1 MYTWWGSYWR
11 LNWVWEWEERLFAWL
26 WMWHVCWRQMARSV
40 FFTSCWSTGIF
51 PIQPSLPS
59 KRPPQTP
66 GLSLIEHFWEVVKQH
81 IQFMD
86 WQGTNLQQLQN
97 AKIIPIPINVCGIL
111 WNLCSASE
119 QCSNKEHLMETLVY
133 VYIAHQSQLQV
144 KI

>member
-1 MYTWWGSYWR
+1 MRFILKIELSMGMGRKIICVTLNVACLLAPDGQVCFFHKLLIYWD
-11 LNWVWEWEERLFAWL
+11 
-26 WMWHVCWRQMARSV
+26 
-40 FFTSCWSTGIF
+40 F
-51 PIQPSLPS
+51 PHTTIAALH

-86 WQGTNLQQLQN
+86 WQGKNLQQLQN
-97 AKIIPIPINVCGIL
+97 AKIIPIPINVFGIL